1 MIASAL
7 VASGPPEFRDRREA
21 GQRLATAL
29 VPLAPAHPVVLALP
43 RGGVPVAFEVARRLR
58 APLGLLFA
66 RKIGVPGVEEVG
78 LAAIAVAGDGS
89 AEPVLNEALM
99 RQVGVT
105 REALTPV
112 VQRQRAEI
120 ARQQAAYDGVAPAI
134 TGRLVVV
141 VDDGIATGGT
151 MRAALRAVRH
161 GGATRVVLAVP
172 VAPPEALADL
182 AAECDDLVCLVAPS
196 DFRAVGVHYADFRQV
211 EDAEVRQLL
220 AEART
225 AT

>member
-7 VASGPPEFRDRREA
+7 VASGSPEFRDRREA

-78 LAAIAVAGDGS
+78 LGAIAAAGDGN

-105 REALTPV
+105 REALAPV